1 MSKTSL
7 TKAVRN
13 VFRSKE
19 DKALIGG
26 GFMYETGSL
35 TDEGRKVAINFA
47 VEADA
52 KLKAKLVEA
61 ALAIAAEAE
70 KK

>member
-7 TKAVRN
+7 TKRVRN
-13 VFRSKE
+13 AFRSKE

-26 GFMYETGSL
+26 GFMYENGAL
-35 TDEGRKVAINFA
+35 TKEGRKVAINFI
-47 VEADA
+47 VESDA

-61 ALAIAAEAE
+61 ALAVAED
-70 KK
+70 KDK